1 MSIPNEEIMKMMS
14 KLALEQ
20 ATTALAAQ
28 ARDFARHLPP
38 EVTGEQALM
47 AFAAAIETNNARVWP
62 KPKGAS

>member
-1 MSIPNEEIMKMMS
+1 MNIPNDEIMKMMS

-28 ARDFARHLPP
+28 ARDFARHLPQ

-47 AFAAAIETNNARVWP
+47 AFADAIEMTNAQVWP
-62 KPKGAS
+62 NPKGAS